1 MRRWA
6 VALARL
12 LAAGALCWIALRVVS
27 MVRYPFGGGE
37 FHAIFAYPD
46 GTFDDARGVFLTYL
60 ATAVAVTALLVVAG
74 YRASWWAIA
83 GIASLVCLDSW
94 WQVCTF
100 EYGFPAVRDPAMRLL
115 PVIPIAIATAGYV
128 AHRIRARLESR
139 RGVVAAPG

>member
-27 MVRYPFGGGE
+27 FVRYPFGGGE

-46 GTFDDARGVFLTYL
+46 GTFDDARAVFLTYL
-60 ATAVAVTALLVVAG
+60 ATAAAVTAFLVMAG
-74 YRASWWAIA
+74 YRAAWWAIA
-83 GIASLVCLDSW
+83 GITSLVCLDSW

-100 EYGFPAVRDPAMRLL
+100 GYSVPWVRGPAMRLL
-115 PVIPIAIATAGYV
+115 PVIPIAIATVAYV
-128 AHRIRARLESR
+128 AHRIRARVLSR
-139 RGVVAAPG
+139 RGVAASG